1 MTVALAPLD
10 GPVRPDRRFL
20 DTVAAADYLGL
31 SPRTLQ
37 KHRVYGG
44 GPPFRKFGRRVLYA
58 LEDLES
64 WADARTC
71 DSTSTPIGDR

>member
-1 MTVALAPLD
+1 MLSQAAVTAD
-10 GPVRPDRRFL
+10 RPRPNRRFL

-58 LEDLES
+58 LEDLDT
-64 WADARTC
+64 WADARMRE
-71 DSTSTPIGDR
+71 STSTPDGGR

>member
-1 MTVALAPLD
+1 MDAALAADP
-10 GPVRPDRRFL
+10 PKPDRRFL
-20 DTVAAADYLGL
+20 DTDAAADYLGL

-58 LEDLES
+58 LDDLDR
-64 WADARTC
+64 WADARMC
-71 DSTSTPIGDR
+71 DGMAIKGKG

>member
-1 MTVALAPLD
+1 MDAALATDP
-10 GPVRPDRRFL
+10 PKPDRRFL
-20 DTVAAADYLGL
+20 DTDAAADYLGL

-58 LEDLES
+58 LDDLDS
-64 WADARTC
+64 WADARMC
-71 DSTSTPIGDR
+71 DGMTPQGKG